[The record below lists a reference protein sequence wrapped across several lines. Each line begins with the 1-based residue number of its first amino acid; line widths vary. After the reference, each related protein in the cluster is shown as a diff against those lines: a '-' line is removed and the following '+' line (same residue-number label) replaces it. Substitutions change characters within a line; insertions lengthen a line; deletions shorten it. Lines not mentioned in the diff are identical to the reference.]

1 MVDEEACESTVA
13 HEMGSD
19 QMSRVA
25 VYNLYWGTYGGAE
38 QVSGAIAEHLR
49 GGHEVTLFGPE
60 PVDPAMAM
68 DRLGVDVS
76 GCGFVE
82 VKNDLDASE
91 ASAEFDVFVNGTY
104 RSQAVCRA
112 ERGLYYV
119 HFPQPLP
126 TARQKRTESVAR
138 LARTAMIGI
147 DDADTNAGKLARI
160 KRGFGRRVVDRSWI
174 STYSQFLAN
183 SAYTANW
190 TQQIWNVT
198 SRVVFPPVRP
208 VVNADWNRKTATI
221 SSIGRFFDPV
231 HGHCKKQL
239 DLLECFTRMHD
250 LGRTKDQGSQ
260 WGLTF
265 VGGADAPNRNYTLDV
280 KKAARGY
287 PVAVCINQPR
297 SFVEDVL
304 AQTSIYWHG
313 SGFGEDESTH
323 PERFEHFG
331 ISVVEAMAAG
341 AVPVVFGAAGPAEI
355 VRHGVDGFHWR
366 TLEDLARHTHTLMT
380 DTDRRRAMAEAA
392 VARAADFSL
401 DRFRAALDGSIGL

>member
-1 MVDEEACESTVA
+1 
-13 HEMGSD
+13 
-19 QMSRVA
+19 MSRVA
-25 VYNLYWGTYGGAE
+25 IYNLYWGTYGGAE

-49 GGHEVTLFGPE
+49 NGHEVTLLGPE
-60 PVDPAMAM
+60 SVDAAVAL

-82 VKNDLDASE
+82 VKNDRDASE

-112 ERGLYYV
+112 STGIYYV

-126 TARQKRTESVAR
+126 LPRQKLNQAVAR
-138 LARTAMIGI
+138 LGHSAMVGV
-147 DDADTNAGKLARI
+147 DDAESNAGKLARI
-160 KRGFGRRVVDRSWI
+160 KRGFGRRVSDRSWI
-174 STYSQFLAN
+174 SSYSHFLAN
-183 SAYTANW
+183 SAYTAKW
-190 TQQIWNVT
+190 TQTIWRVT

-208 VVNADWNRKTATI
+208 VVAADWSRKTATI
-221 SSIGRFFDPV
+221 SSIGRFFDPI

-239 DLLECFTRMHD
+239 DLLEGFTRMHD

-265 VGGADAPNRNYTLDV
+265 VGGADAANRNYTLDV
-280 KKAARGY
+280 KKGARGY

-297 SFVEDVL
+297 SVVEDVL
-304 AQTSIYWHG
+304 AQSSIYWHG
-313 SGFGEDESTH
+313 SGYGEDESTH

-331 ISVVEAMAAG
+331 IAVVEAMAAG

-366 TLEDLARHTHTLMT
+366 TLEELAHHTYTLMSEPE
-380 DTDRRRAMAEAA
+380 RRRAMAESA
-392 VARAADFSL
+392 VARAEEFSL
-401 DRFRAALDGSIGL
+401 DRFRTALDTALRV

>member
-1 MVDEEACESTVA
+1 MVDEEARESTVA

-19 QMSRVA
+19 EVSRVA

-49 GGHEVTLFGPE
+49 SGHEVTLFGPE
-60 PVDPAMAM
+60 PVDSAMAM

-82 VKNDLDASE
+82 VKNDLEASE

-104 RSQAVCRA
+104 RSQAVCLA
-112 ERGLYYV
+112 DTGIYYV

-126 TARQKRTESVAR
+126 TARQKRTETVAR
-138 LARTAMIGI
+138 VARAAMIGI

-190 TQQIWNVT
+190 TQQLWSVT
-198 SRVVFPPVRP
+198 SRVVFPPARP

-297 SFVEDVL
+297 SLVEDVL

-366 TLEDLARHTHTLMT
+366 TLEELAYHTYTLMT
-380 DTDRRRAMAEAA
+380 EPDRRRAMAEAA
-392 VARAADFSL
+392 VARAEEFSL
-401 DRFRAALDGSIGL
+401 DRFRTALDTALRV

>member
-1 MVDEEACESTVA
+1 
-13 HEMGSD
+13 
-19 QMSRVA
+19 MSRIA

-49 GGHEVTLFGPE
+49 IGHDVTLLGPE
-60 PVDPAMAM
+60 PVDAAEAM

-82 VKNDLDASE
+82 VKNDREASE
-91 ASAEFDVFVNGTY
+91 ASADFDVLVNGTY

-112 ERGLYYV
+112 ETGIYYV

-126 TARQKRTESVAR
+126 TARQKRSERVSRVAHS
-138 LARTAMIGI
+138 LIVGV
-147 DDADTNAGKLARI
+147 DDSEANPSKVARI
-160 KRGFGRRVVDRSWI
+160 KRGFGRRITDQSWL
-174 STYSQFLAN
+174 SSYSQFLAN
-183 SAYTANW
+183 SAYTAKW
-190 TQQIWNVT
+190 TQEIWNVT

-208 VVNADWNRKTATI
+208 VVAADWSRKTATI

-239 DLLECFTRMHD
+239 DLLEGFTRMHD
-250 LGRTKDQGSQ
+250 LGRTKDAGSQ

-265 VGGADAPNRNYTLDV
+265 VGGADAANRNYTLDV

-297 SFVEDVL
+297 SLVEDVL
-304 AQTSIYWHG
+304 AQSSIYWHG

-331 ISVVEAMAAG
+331 IAVVEAMAAG
-341 AVPVVFGAAGPAEI
+341 AVPVVFGSAGPAEI

-366 TLEDLARHTHTLMT
+366 TLDELARHTYTLMT
-380 DTDRRRAMAEAA
+380 DGDRRQAMAKAA
-392 VARAADFSL
+392 VARASEFSL
-401 DRFRAALDGSIGL
+401 DRFRLALDAALRV